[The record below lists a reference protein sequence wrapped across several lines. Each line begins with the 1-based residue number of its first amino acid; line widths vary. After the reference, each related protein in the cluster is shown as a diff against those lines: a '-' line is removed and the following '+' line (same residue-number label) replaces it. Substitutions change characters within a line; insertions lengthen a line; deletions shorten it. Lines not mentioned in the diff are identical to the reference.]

1 MVDTTQI
8 WELLDEGIDMW
19 VAVNGKRVDKDATM
33 AQIGIQDQDTIRC
46 HGRLFG
52 RGSTVQAATTR
63 HSGSV
68 DVLIV
73 WAGAGVANKKSMLSV
88 W

>member
-1 MVDTTQI
+1 
-8 WELLDEGIDMW
+8 
-19 VAVNGKRVDKDATM
+19 M

-46 HGRLFG
+46 YGRLLG
-52 RGSTVQAATTR
+52 GAQRYRQATTR